1 MRSYQKRLL
10 FVVVISL
17 CVVGFFSVSMPDV
30 SFAGGNHGTIGGG
43 PTSYDDGGS
52 SDDDSSGHVKK
63 PKKPH
68 KHWYTSGNKYI
79 DPENYFL
86 GTTDAADLV
95 IRTDNIERVR
105 VTTEGNVGIGTYTPT
120 GTLHVEGGI
129 AEGTTD
135 GTDITL
141 KAQDGG
147 PGGGAGGNIV
157 LAPGTG
163 IMTDE
168 FGNPIPSTDEF
179 GNPILDEFGN
189 PVPVTK
195 NGEVIVKGNIAPAVD
210 DVSSLGTPELR
221 YKNIFM
227 GSNFNY
233 LDDGLFYRYQFWN
246 VRLEP
251 PDWDYINRVV
261 FTWDGKVGIGTDLP
275 TEMLHVEGGG
285 AKISGNV
292 DAASYTGDGSAL
304 SGVVTSEADPAFT
317 ASAASSIT
325 SAGSGVVIS
334 AAERTTLGTALQSYT
349 ESDPDYNGSAA
360 SSITSAG
367 SGVVM
372 SAAERTTLGTALQ
385 SYTESDPDYNG
396 SAASGITSAGSGVVI
411 SAAER
416 TTLGTALQS
425 YTESDPDYN
434 GSAASSITSAGSGVV
449 ISAAERTTLGTAL
462 QSYTESDPDYNGS
475 AASGI
480 TSAGSGVVMS
490 AAERTTLGT
499 ALQSF
504 TESDPDYN
512 GSAAS
517 GITSAGSGVVI
528 SAAERTTLGTALQSY
543 TESDP
548 DYNGSAAS
556 GITSAGSGVVMSAAE
571 RTTLGTA
578 LQSFTELDPDYN
590 GSAASG
596 ITSAGSGVVMSAAE
610 RTTLGTALQSFTES
624 DPDYNGSAA
633 SGITSAGSGVVMS
646 AAERT
651 TLGTALQSFTE
662 SDPDYNG
669 SAASGITS
677 AGSGVVMSAAER
689 TTLGTALQSYTESDP
704 TVTLTKLENLV
715 VDFHTLGGVDQF
727 VDADA
732 DSANEIQTID
742 RTDNEITLSNG
753 GGTVSVADSDND
765 SANELITGA
774 ALVGTDLQ
782 LTDAGGTKSVSL
794 SSFVDSGDPS
804 YGSSASSPTN
814 GVFIDNGGN
823 IGISDTTP
831 SYKLDVNGTMSA
843 SRFYDRD
850 NTSYYVNPYGTSNL
864 RALNI
869 NFDYGARLNLR
880 SAGDTYSNSVYSNF
894 QQLWL
899 TNSNAESIVFLTG
912 TTVGSATGRLTI
924 SNAGNVGIPSAN
936 AAYKLNVIGT
946 VYASGAAGALS
957 DIRHKKNV
965 QPVSDGMLDII
976 DNLRPVT
983 YEWKDPS
990 DSGMQGTQI
999 GFIAQEVE
1007 SVLPEIV
1014 LTQEDEDKTKGL
1026 KYNEF
1031 IPVLVKAMKE
1041 LKGENDLLKQDV
1053 KEVKAENSQL
1063 RELISTL
1070 TARQDSFEAIVFAK
1084 STNQN
1089 ERLAKLDEKA
1099 INTK

>member
-360 SSITSAG
+360 S
-367 SGVVM
+367 
-372 SAAERTTLGTALQ
+372 
-385 SYTESDPDYNG
+385 
-396 SAASGITSAGSGVVI
+396 
-411 SAAER
+411 
-416 TTLGTALQS
+416 
-425 YTESDPDYN
+425 
-434 GSAASSITSAGSGVV
+434 
-449 ISAAERTTLGTAL
+449 
-462 QSYTESDPDYNGS
+462 
-475 AASGI
+475 
-480 TSAGSGVVMS
+480 
-490 AAERTTLGT
+490 
-499 ALQSF
+499 
-504 TESDPDYN
+504 
-512 GSAAS
+512 
-517 GITSAGSGVVI
+517 
-528 SAAERTTLGTALQSY
+528 
-543 TESDP
+543 
-548 DYNGSAAS
+548 

-578 LQSFTELDPDYN
+578 LQSFTEL
-590 GSAASG
+590 
-596 ITSAGSGVVMSAAE
+596 
-610 RTTLGTALQSFTES
+610 
-624 DPDYNGSAA
+624 
-633 SGITSAGSGVVMS
+633 
-646 AAERT
+646 
-651 TLGTALQSFTE
+651 
-662 SDPDYNG
+662 DPDYNG

>member
-334 AAERTTLGTALQSYT
+334 AAERTTLGTALQSY
-349 ESDPDYNGSAA
+349 
-360 SSITSAG
+360 
-367 SGVVM
+367 
-372 SAAERTTLGTALQ
+372 
-385 SYTESDPDYNG
+385 
-396 SAASGITSAGSGVVI
+396 
-411 SAAER
+411 
-416 TTLGTALQS
+416 
-425 YTESDPDYN
+425 
-434 GSAASSITSAGSGVV
+434 
-449 ISAAERTTLGTAL
+449 
-462 QSYTESDPDYNGS
+462 
-475 AASGI
+475 
-480 TSAGSGVVMS
+480 
-490 AAERTTLGT
+490 
-499 ALQSF
+499 
-504 TESDPDYN
+504 
-512 GSAAS
+512 
-517 GITSAGSGVVI
+517 
-528 SAAERTTLGTALQSY
+528 
-543 TESDP
+543 
-548 DYNGSAAS
+548 
-556 GITSAGSGVVMSAAE
+556 
-571 RTTLGTA
+571 
-578 LQSFTELDPDYN
+578 
-590 GSAASG
+590 
-596 ITSAGSGVVMSAAE
+596 
-610 RTTLGTALQSFTES
+610 TES

>member
-325 SAGSGVVIS
+325 SAGSGVVI
-334 AAERTTLGTALQSYT
+334 
-349 ESDPDYNGSAA
+349 
-360 SSITSAG
+360 
-367 SGVVM
+367 
-372 SAAERTTLGTALQ
+372 
-385 SYTESDPDYNG
+385 
-396 SAASGITSAGSGVVI
+396 
-411 SAAER
+411 
-416 TTLGTALQS
+416 
-425 YTESDPDYN
+425 
-434 GSAASSITSAGSGVV
+434 
-449 ISAAERTTLGTAL
+449 
-462 QSYTESDPDYNGS
+462 
-475 AASGI
+475 
-480 TSAGSGVVMS
+480 
-490 AAERTTLGT
+490 
-499 ALQSF
+499 
-504 TESDPDYN
+504 
-512 GSAAS
+512 
-517 GITSAGSGVVI
+517 
-528 SAAERTTLGTALQSY
+528 
-543 TESDP
+543 
-548 DYNGSAAS
+548 
-556 GITSAGSGVVMSAAE
+556 
-571 RTTLGTA
+571 
-578 LQSFTELDPDYN
+578 
-590 GSAASG
+590 
-596 ITSAGSGVVMSAAE
+596 
-610 RTTLGTALQSFTES
+610 
-624 DPDYNGSAA
+624 
-633 SGITSAGSGVVMS
+633 
-646 AAERT
+646 
-651 TLGTALQSFTE
+651 
-662 SDPDYNG
+662 
-669 SAASGITS
+669 
-677 AGSGVVMSAAER
+677 SAAER

>member
-434 GSAASSITSAGSGVV
+434 GSAAS
-449 ISAAERTTLGTAL
+449 
-462 QSYTESDPDYNGS
+462 
-475 AASGI
+475 
-480 TSAGSGVVMS
+480 
-490 AAERTTLGT
+490 
-499 ALQSF
+499 
-504 TESDPDYN
+504 
-512 GSAAS
+512 
-517 GITSAGSGVVI
+517 
-528 SAAERTTLGTALQSY
+528 
-543 TESDP
+543 
-548 DYNGSAAS
+548 

-578 LQSFTELDPDYN
+578 LQSFTEL
-590 GSAASG
+590 
-596 ITSAGSGVVMSAAE
+596 
-610 RTTLGTALQSFTES
+610 
-624 DPDYNGSAA
+624 
-633 SGITSAGSGVVMS
+633 
-646 AAERT
+646 
-651 TLGTALQSFTE
+651 
-662 SDPDYNG
+662 DPDYNG